1 VKEQWH
7 SSGIAGKRI
16 ETIEKLRKGFSQM
29 KIPFLVATLCV
40 ITQTLS
46 TKPQHDHI
54 LV

>member
-29 KIPFLVATLCV
+29 KIPFLVATPKPYQQNPNM
-40 ITQTLS
+40 ITF
-46 TKPQHDHI
+46 
-54 LV
+54 